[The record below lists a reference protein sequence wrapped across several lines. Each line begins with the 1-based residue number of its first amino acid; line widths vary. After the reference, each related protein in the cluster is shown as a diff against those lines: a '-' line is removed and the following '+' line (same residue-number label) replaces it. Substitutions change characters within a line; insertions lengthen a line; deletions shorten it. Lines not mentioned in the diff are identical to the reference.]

1 MQRNIMENDKASR
14 QELHD
19 ISGMSP
25 NPVEELLAICGYG
38 LDGSF
43 RACDH
48 IHRCQ
53 TSILSC
59 FFKSNRKVAGDQ
71 RRCAVFGSTS

>member
-1 MQRNIMENDKASR
+1 MENDKASR

-25 NPVEELLAICGYG
+25 NAVEELLAVRGYG

-48 IHRCQ
+48 FHC
-53 TSILSC
+53 C
-59 FFKSNRKVAGDQ
+59 
-71 RRCAVFGSTS
+71 

>member
-25 NPVEELLAICGYG
+25 NAVEELLAVRGYG

-53 TSILSC
+53 TSVLSC
-59 FFKSNRKVAGDQ
+59 TFEDNREVAGDQ
-71 RRCAVFGSTS
+71 RRYAVFGSTG